1 MCCKFGERHES
12 LYSRYMELKGG
23 QLCEESIKKV
33 LGFST
38 SLEEGMNLYKIFS
51 ASKHT
56 VLSATI

>member
-1 MCCKFGERHES
+1 
-12 LYSRYMELKGG
+12 MELKGG

-56 VLSATI
+56 VLSATIWHDFIKISQL